1 MTQLGNI
8 CGTALS
14 ETKKKSHLCHSD
26 KNNKKYFFVFPHQD
40 NSGGTGQQFHYTI
53 WIYMAGYS
61 NYLGDYTGK
70 FLLLLIK
77 GPPFS
82 AEIEVLK
89 NMISCNY
96 SRNFTTPII
105 VWKTYPK
112 LYRKQ
117 IICKFFWQEILFIKK
132 RIKRETATPS
142 APSDKNKPRTIIIFL
157 LSPGEINNYPVNRVS
172 QGQRVHNRG
181 YITVR
186 MEYFIHKKCTSII
199 KCTRFA
205 QFFIPLL
212 SPPKSYVITLISFI
226 TPMPPAY
233 PEFSSSH

>member
-96 SRNFTTPII
+96 FRNFTTPII
-105 VWKTYPK
+105 VWKRTQSYTENKWPASSGK
-112 LYRKQ
+112 RFYL
-117 IICKFFWQEILFIKK
+117 LK

-142 APSDKNKPRTIIIFL
+142 IQSDKNKKIKRL
-157 LSPGEINNYPVNRVS
+157 
-172 QGQRVHNRG
+172 H
-181 YITVR
+181 YITWR
-186 MEYFIHKKCTSII
+186 D
-199 KCTRFA
+199 
-205 QFFIPLL
+205 
-212 SPPKSYVITLISFI
+212 
-226 TPMPPAY
+226 
-233 PEFSSSH
+233 